1 LVALQDVSFDVME
14 NEFLCILGPSGC
26 GKSTILNI
34 LSGLETITAGEVTIH
49 GSDRSS
55 EPLIGYIFQE
65 PRLLPW
71 LTARENVKFAVDQ
84 LRLPQSESEA
94 RIQESLELVGLSKF
108 SDAYP
113 HELSGGMQQRVAIA
127 RALAV
132 DPHILLMDEPFSSL
146 DEITARS
153 MRKLL
158 LELWAHRKKTIMFV
172 THNMFEAAF
181 LSDRILLM
189 TRRPG
194 TIYKA
199 VSSGLPRPRDYEDH
213 NIFAVSTSIARDFLR
228 EIGDE
233 RATENGNGD

>member
-1 LVALQDVSFDVME
+1 MALQDVSFEVAE

-34 LSGLETITAGEVTIH
+34 LSGLEPVTAGDVTIH
-49 GSDRSS
+49 GRDRSANF
-55 EPLIGYIFQE
+55 LIGYIFQE

-84 LRLPQSESEA
+84 LHLPQTDSEA
-94 RIQESLELVGLSKF
+94 RIRESLELVGLTKF
-108 SDAYP
+108 SSAYP

-127 RALAV
+127 RAFAV

-146 DEITARS
+146 DEITARG

-158 LELWAHRKKTIMFV
+158 LELWEQRRKTIMFV

-189 TRRPG
+189 TRHPG

-199 VSSGLPRPRDYEDH
+199 ITTGLARPRDYEDPE
-213 NIFAVSTSIARDFLR
+213 IFAVSTKIARDFLR

-233 RATENGNGD
+233 RTTEKNGGK

>member
-1 LVALQDVSFDVME
+1 MALQDVTFEVAE

-34 LSGLETITAGEVTIH
+34 LSGLEPVTAGSVTIH
-49 GSDRSS
+49 GHNRSS
-55 EPLIGYIFQE
+55 QPLIGYIFQE

-71 LTARENVKFAVDQ
+71 LTARENIKFAVDQ
-84 LRLPQSESEA
+84 LRLPLIESEA
-94 RIQESLELVGLSKF
+94 RIRENLDLVGLSKF
-108 SDAYP
+108 SSTYP

-127 RALAV
+127 RAFAV

-158 LELWAHRKKTIMFV
+158 LGLWEHHKKTIMFV

-189 TRRPG
+189 TRHPG
-194 TIYKA
+194 TIYKVITA
-199 VSSGLPRPRDYEDH
+199 GLPRPRDYEDPY
-213 NIFAVSTSIARDFLR
+213 IFAASTNIARDFLR

-233 RATENGNGD
+233 RGTER

>member
-1 LVALQDVSFDVME
+1 M
-14 NEFLCILGPSGC
+14 
-26 GKSTILNI
+26 TIY
-34 LSGLETITAGEVTIH
+34 SQG
-49 GSDRSS
+49 RSNQ
-55 EPLIGYIFQE
+55 PTIGYIFQE

-71 LTARENVKFAVDQ
+71 LTAADNIKLVVDQ
-84 LRLPQSESEA
+84 LPLTRKETHL
-94 RIQESLELVGLSKF
+94 RISQGLELVGLSKF
-108 SDAYP
+108 SSAYP

-146 DEITARS
+146 DEITARG

-158 LELWAHRKKTIMFV
+158 LDLWEQRKKTILFV

-189 TRRPG
+189 TRHPG
-194 TIYKA
+194 TIYKTITT
-199 VSSGLPRPRDYEDH
+199 GLPRPRDYEDPK
-213 NIFAVSTSIARDFLR
+213 IFTVSTNIARDFLR

-233 RATENGNGD
+233 SGPNTQPRA

>member
-1 LVALQDVSFDVME
+1 MALQDVSFEVAE

-26 GKSTILNI
+26 GKSTILNV
-34 LSGLETITAGEVTIH
+34 LSGLETVTAGDVTIH
-49 GSDRSS
+49 GRDRSS
-55 EPLIGYIFQE
+55 QPLIGYIFQE

-84 LRLPQSESEA
+84 LHLPPSESEA
-94 RIQESLELVGLSKF
+94 RIRESLELVALSKF
-108 SDAYP
+108 SSAYP
-113 HELSGGMQQRVAIA
+113 HELSGGMQQRIAIA

-146 DEITARS
+146 DEITARG

-158 LELWAHRKKTIMFV
+158 LELWEQRKKTIMFV

-189 TRRPG
+189 TRHPG

-199 VSSGLPRPRDYEDH
+199 ITTGLPRPRDYEDPK
-213 NIFAVSTSIARDFLR
+213 IFAVSTKIARDFLR

-233 RATENGNGD
+233 RAMENDRGK

>member
-1 LVALQDVSFDVME
+1 MALRDVSFEVVE

-34 LSGLETITAGEVTIH
+34 LSGLEPVTAGDVTIH
-49 GSDRSS
+49 GRDRSS
-55 EPLIGYIFQE
+55 QPLIGYIFQE

-71 LTARENVKFAVDQ
+71 LTAANNIKFVVDQ
-84 LRLPQSESEA
+84 LPLTQKENHL
-94 RIQESLELVGLSKF
+94 RISQGLELVGLSKF
-108 SDAYP
+108 SSAYP
-113 HELSGGMQQRVAIA
+113 HELSGGMQQRIAIA

-146 DEITARS
+146 DEITARG

-158 LELWAHRKKTIMFV
+158 LDLWEQRKKTILFV

-189 TRRPG
+189 TRHPG
-194 TIYKA
+194 TIYKDITT
-199 VSSGLPRPRDYEDH
+199 GLPRPRDYEDP
-213 NIFAVSTSIARDFLR
+213 NIFAVSTNIARDFLR

-233 RATENGNGD
+233 SATEKHHAQ